1 MTARASRRRSRLP
14 LGVWVAIAVMTLL
27 LATSL
32 LAPWIAP
39 YDPIVQDLPN
49 KLQGPSWAHPLGTD
63 NLGRDVLSRLMWGG
77 RNAFTGVAIC
87 IGVAMGL
94 GIPWGTIAGYWPRY
108 VGSVLMRICDVMIA
122 FPLLVLAIAITGSLG
137 TGLVTSMVAVGLV
150 LAPNTALL
158 TRAGV
163 LAVRDRDFVASAR
176 LSGVRT
182 PVLIVRHVLPTAL
195 RPVVIQLT
203 IYTGLTFVIQ
213 GALAFLGLGPQ
224 RPTPSWGSD
233 LNEAYGQILS
243 APLLIL
249 PPGILLGVVVLCVYR
264 LGDALR
270 DRMSAGSTL
279 DTRTENEVVVA

>member
-1 MTARASRRRSRLP
+1 MWFALFIMI
-14 LGVWVAIAVMTLL
+14 VLL
-27 LATSL
+27 TSSL

-39 YDPIVQDLPN
+39 YDPIAQDLAN

-63 NLGRDVLSRLMWGG
+63 NLGRDVLSRLIWGG

-94 GIPWGTIAGYWPRY
+94 GIPWGTAAGFWPKY
-108 VGSVLMRICDVMIA
+108 IGSVLMRICDVMIA

-137 TGLVTSMVAVGLV
+137 TGLVTSMIAVGLV
-150 LAPNTALL
+150 LAPNTALM

-176 LSGVRT
+176 LSGVPT
-182 PVLIVRHVLPTAL
+182 PVLLVRHVLPTAL

-233 LNEAYGQILS
+233 LNEAYSQILS

-270 DRMSAGSTL
+270 DRMSTGSGME
-279 DTRTENEVVVA
+279 TRTENEVVVA